1 MRKIELTVKDMKV
14 ITLSMV
20 MVLLSAVSDSQADS
34 YIDLE
39 EVPQRR
45 VRKFIIAGAFD
56 KMRDFSLIR
65 PSWKNDVNESD
76 FRIIEKTFRLKADN
90 SNVWDKYRKSNAVE
104 MWNGRSVKFG
114 LLISKRSNTVT
125 YRSNKSYPEIDT
137 GQVYF
142 LDLKLLKGLF
152 NLPVAFE
159 LISIN
164 QEKQIIEF
172 SYLENNKSKGKQT
185 IQIIDGGNG
194 GTSIVHIT
202 YFRSGSA
209 FRDDLYPFFHGRFIR
224 EFHRNMLR
232 GVLQG
237 APECPGVHSPA
248 NVPE

>member
-1 MRKIELTVKDMKV
+1 MRKIELTVKDLKV

-34 YIDLE
+34 YIDLTE
-39 EVPQRR
+39 IPQRR

-65 PSWKNDVNESD
+65 PSWKKDVNESD

-90 SNVWDKYRKSNAVE
+90 SNVWNKYRRSNAVE

-114 LLISKRSNTVT
+114 LLISKRSNTVI
-125 YRSNKSYPEIDT
+125 YRSNNSYPEIDT

-172 SYLENNKSKGKQT
+172 SYLENNKSKGKQI

-194 GTSIVHIT
+194 GTSIVHKT

-232 GVLQG
+232 GMLQG
-237 APECPGVHSPA
+237 APECP
-248 NVPE
+248 